1 MLLIFSRASLE
12 LLASGRV
19 VFGIFSVLVLMALLT
34 VPSVLLRRRGRPAAA
49 LSWLLALFALP
60 GLGVLAWWA
69 FGRTHLERKKRRR
82 ARKHLAFAQA
92 RAVPGLQRGTIF
104 DRQMPR
110 RAQGECVFPSRGNHM
125 RLLLDG
131 PDAYAAMEEA
141 IASARSTVHIA
152 MYIWQNDTTGR
163 RIRDLLVERARAG
176 VQVRVLVDG
185 FGSSGFVRRLGKPLL
200 DAGARVAVF
209 LPSRF
214 TPFDSP
220 RTNFVNH
227 RKILVVDGAVAF
239 TGGMNVGDEYAL
251 RWRDAM
257 VRLEG
262 PAVLDLQHVF
272 LDDWYFATDELVE
285 EDSEQDPELLL
296 ARAAPSPPHTVEL
309 AIIASGPDSEAW
321 IHDAYF
327 LSLTQAKERIWIATP
342 YFIPG
347 PAILAA
353 LRTAAGRGVDVRIVV
368 PAESDVALVTWASRS
383 FYRMLL
389 HAGVRIFEYGGTM
402 LHGKALITDHLIGSV
417 GTANIDSRSFRLS
430 FEVGCFFASREPN
443 ERLAAWIESLCD
455 SATEVTL
462 EAIARKPMV
471 QKLAESVAHLGSPLL

>member
-1 MLLIFSRASLE
+1 MNVSGANWE
-12 LLASGRV
+12 LVSGRV
-19 VFGIFSVLVLMALLT
+19 VLGAFLLFLLVALLT

-60 GLGVLAWWA
+60 GFGALAWWA

-82 ARKHLAFAQA
+82 ARKRLAFTQA
-92 RAVPGLQRGTIF
+92 RGVPDLQRGTIF

-110 RAQGECVFPSRGNHM
+110 RAQGECVFPSRGNQM

-141 IASARSTVHIA
+141 ITRARSTIHIA
-152 MYIWQNDTTGR
+152 MYIWQNDVTGR
-163 RIRDLLVERARAG
+163 RIRDLLVDRARAG
-176 VQVRVLVDG
+176 VHVRVLVDG
-185 FGSSGFVRRLGKPLL
+185 FGSRAFVRALGRPLVE
-200 DAGARVAVF
+200 AGAQVGVF

-214 TPFDSP
+214 TPFSSP

-227 RKILVVDGAVAF
+227 RKILVVDGQVAF

-272 LDDWYFATDELVE
+272 LDDWYFAMDEIVE
-285 EDSEQDPELLL
+285 EDAEPDPEAL
-296 ARAAPSPPHTVEL
+296 ASTEGVEL

-327 LSLTQAKERIWIATP
+327 LALTQAKERIWIATP

-402 LHGKALITDHLIGSV
+402 LHGKALVTDDSIGSV

-430 FEVGCFFASREPN
+430 FEVGCFFAAPEPN
-443 ERLAAWIESLCD
+443 ERLAIWIESLCR
-455 SATEVTL
+455 SATEVTQ
-462 EAIARKPMV
+462 EAIARKPMA
-471 QKLAESVAHLGSPLL
+471 QKLAESVAHLCSPLL

>member
-19 VFGIFSVLVLMALLT
+19 VLALFSVLVLVALLT

-60 GLGVLAWWA
+60 GFGVLAWWA

-82 ARKHLAFAQA
+82 ARKHRAFAQA

-110 RAQGECVFPSRGNHM
+110 RAQGECVFPSRGNRM

-141 IASARSTVHIA
+141 IAGARSTIHIA

-185 FGSSGFVRRLGKPLL
+185 FGSRGFMRRLGKPLL
-200 DAGARVAVF
+200 EAGARVAVF

-239 TGGMNVGDEYAL
+239 TGGMNVGDEYAQ

-285 EDSEQDPELLL
+285 DDPEPELL
-296 ARAAPSPPHTVEL
+296 AHAGGIDL

-368 PAESDVALVTWASRS
+368 PAESDVVLVTWASRS

-402 LHGKALITDHLIGSV
+402 LHGKALVTDHLIGSV

-455 SATEVTL
+455 AATEVTL
-462 EAIARKPMV
+462 EAIARKPLT